1 MFPQYDSA
9 HIFDNIERYM
19 KLFGKS
25 EPKEKL
31 RLCLG
36 GYALHRASD
45 GAFWG
50 TSDGLAYSLFTE
62 KEYAEV
68 AQTHMKEVYPEQQ
81 WDIIFVGGIWLNKDP
96 RENKNKE
103 L

>member
-45 GAFWG
+45 GAFWS
-50 TSDGLAYSLFTE
+50 SDSLSYSLFIN
-62 KEYAEV
+62 KKDAE
-68 AQTHMKEVYPEQQ
+68 ATKNTIDYDGSWE
-81 WDIIFVGGIWLNKDP
+81 IIFVGGIWLDKDP
-96 RENKNKE
+96 YKK
-103 L
+103 